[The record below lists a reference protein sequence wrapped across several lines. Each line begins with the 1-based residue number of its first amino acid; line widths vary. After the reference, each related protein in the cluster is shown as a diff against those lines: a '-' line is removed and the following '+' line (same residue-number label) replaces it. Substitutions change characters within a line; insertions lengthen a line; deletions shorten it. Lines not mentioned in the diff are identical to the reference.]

1 MGRRGGGLTREIRLE
16 TGDLG
21 FPAVVI
27 HGGAG
32 EFGPPSSPT
41 QLARLEQGMSEAL
54 ATAWEVLV
62 AGGHALDSVVEAV
75 ACMEASGN
83 FNCGRGAVATSQG
96 TVETDAAVMDG
107 STGSFGAICAA
118 SWPESPV
125 RAARAVMAL
134 GGPAQGPILLAG
146 AGADRFCENTGL
158 AQRVPSSLCGEGV
171 EPISRS
177 GTVGAVA
184 VDQDGHLAAATS
196 TGGRLGKLPGRVGD
210 SPIAGAGTWADDR
223 TVAVSATG
231 EGESFLVAG
240 FAHRVDWCVDRGA
253 LPAAALEE
261 ALSAV
266 RSRGGHGGAIV
277 LKRDGSFAVGFDTS
291 AMLRAWRGRSRST
304 VRPLRPDRDG
314 ETDLHGG

>member
-1 MGRRGGGLTREIRLE
+1 MASGRRDTTPEREVDYLRELIAK
-16 TGDLG
+16 TG
-21 FPAVVI
+21 
-27 HGGAG
+27 
-32 EFGPPSSPT
+32 
-41 QLARLEQGMSEAL
+41 
-54 ATAWEVLV
+54 
-62 AGGHALDSVVEAV
+62 
-75 ACMEASGN
+75 
-83 FNCGRGAVATSQG
+83 
-96 TVETDAAVMDG
+96 
-107 STGSFGAICAA
+107 
-118 SWPESPV
+118 
-125 RAARAVMAL
+125 ARAVMAL

-240 FAHRVDWCVDRGA
+240 FAHRNQRREKTGIRRQRGVGQRPGGEVHCQQRRSRRPCQLFGRAAVMAARSSSSGTGA
-253 LPAAALEE
+253 L
-261 ALSAV
+261 LSASILP
-266 RSRGGHGGAIV
+266 RCCAPGGAGAV
-277 LKRDGSFAVGFDTS
+277 RQSGLFARIG
-291 AMLRAWRGRSRST
+291 T
-304 VRPLRPDRDG
+304 VRPTFTVAEGSCFFGAKASRRGETPDGPRWQDAAQSQCDLDLRPSRG
-314 ETDLHGG
+314 TSRYQRR